1 MADREELRAIFDEDA
16 ERYQRARPGYPAA
29 VFDDLRRFA
38 EVGPGARVLEIGP
51 GTGQAT
57 AVLAAGGPQLVAVE
71 LGAALAGTLRRRLA
85 GVPVE
90 VSAFEDWPL
99 PPRPFDT
106 AVAFTSWHW
115 LDPQVRAAKVAAA
128 LRPGGT
134 LATVTTLHVRGGTAE
149 FFDHAQDCYLR
160 WDPDVTQPER
170 LAELDSVPPDRDEID
185 DDARFEPAR
194 RLRYVLDVHYSTQS
208 YLDLLGT
215 YSGHR
220 ALDTDRREGLLGCI
234 AELIDGRYGGAV
246 VKRYGYE
253 LRLAR
258 RR

>member
-29 VFDDLRRFA
+29 LFDDLRRFA
-38 EVGPGARVLEIGP
+38 DVGPGARVVEIGP

-57 AVLAAGGPQLVAVE
+57 AVLAAGGPHLVAVE

-90 VSAFEDWPL
+90 VSTFEDWPL
-99 PPRPFDT
+99 PARPFDT
-106 AVAFTSWHW
+106 VVAFTSWHW
-115 LDPQVRAAKVAAA
+115 LVARVRAAKVAAA
-128 LRPGGT
+128 LRPGGH
-134 LATVTTLHVRGGTAE
+134 LATVSTLHVRGGTAD
-149 FFDHAQDCYLR
+149 FFDDAQDCYLR
-160 WDPDVTQPER
+160 WDPDVTQPEW
-170 LAELDSVPPDRDEID
+170 LPAFESVPPGRDEID
-185 DDARFEPAR
+185 DDDRFEPAR
-194 RLRYVLDVHYSTQS
+194 RLRHVQDVRYPTQS

-220 ALDTDRREGLLGCI
+220 ALDVDRREGLLGCI
-234 AELIDGRYGGAV
+234 GELIDGRYGGAI

>member
-29 VFDDLRRFA
+29 LFDDLRRFA
-38 EVGPGARVLEIGP
+38 EVGPGARVVEIGP

-71 LGAALAGTLRRRLA
+71 FGAALAATLRRRLA

-90 VSAFEDWPL
+90 VSTFEDWPL
-99 PPRPFDT
+99 PARPFDT
-106 AVAFTSWHW
+106 VVAFTSWHW
-115 LDPQVRAAKVAAA
+115 LDPRVRAAKVAAA

-134 LATVTTLHVRGGTAE
+134 LATVTTLHVRGGSTD
-149 FFDHAQDCYLR
+149 FFDDAQECYLR

-170 LAELDSVPPDRDEID
+170 LLALDSVPPGRDEID
-185 DDARFEPAR
+185 DDPRFEPAR
-194 RLRYVLDVHYSTQS
+194 RLRHVQDVRYPTQS

-220 ALDTDRREGLLGCI
+220 ALDADRREGLLGCI
-234 AELIDGRYGGAV
+234 ADLIDGRYGGAI